1 MDVVPG
7 QWWQRVLAV
16 LLLATG
22 AWLDLNQDALG
33 TPHWVLLLTGMLA
46 FMFSVLSIPPLYE
59 KWMAFALWLS
69 VWATR
74 VIFSI
79 VYVVIVPFTKLFH
92 VLSHRARPPG
102 GPGDSLWIPKRKHD
116 RSVDELGRMG

>member
-1 MDVVPG
+1 MDVLPG

-16 LLLATG
+16 LLVA
-22 AWLDLNQDALG
+22 AWAFLYLQQGALG
-33 TPHWVLLLTGMLA
+33 VPGPALLVTGILA

-79 VYVVIVPFTKLFH
+79 VYVLVVPFTWLFY
-92 VLSHRARPPG
+92 VLSRRSRPQG

-116 RSVDELGRMG
+116 RSVDDLEGMG

>member
-7 QWWQRVLAV
+7 LWWQRVLAV
-16 LLLATG
+16 LLLAAC
-22 AWLDLNQDALG
+22 AWLYLEQGTLG
-33 TPHWVLLLTGMLA
+33 APPWVLVLAGVLA

-59 KWMAFALWLS
+59 KWMAFAVWLS

-79 VYVVIVPFTKLFH
+79 VYVVVVPFTWVFY
-92 VLSHRARPPG
+92 VLSGRGSAPG
-102 GPGDSLWIPKRKHD
+102 PTDSLWIPKRTHD

>member
-7 QWWQRVLAV
+7 EWWQRVLAV
-16 LLLATG
+16 LLLAAC
-22 AWLDLNQDALG
+22 AWLYLAQGTLG
-33 TPHWVLLLTGMLA
+33 APTWVLILAGVLT
-46 FMFSVLSIPPLYE
+46 FMFSVLAVPPLYE
-59 KWMAFALWLS
+59 KWMAFAVWLS

-79 VYVVIVPFTKLFH
+79 VYAVVVPFTWLFY
-92 VLSHRARPPG
+92 VLSGRAKSPG
-102 GPGDSLWIPKRKHD
+102 PTDSLWIPKRRHD

>member
-22 AWLDLNQDALG
+22 VWLDLQQDVLG
-33 TPHWVLLLTGMLA
+33 TPHWVLLLIGILA
-46 FMFSVLSIPPLYE
+46 FMFSVLAVPSLYD
-59 KWMAFALWLS
+59 KWMLFAVWLS

-79 VYVVIVPFTKLFH
+79 VYVVVVPFTWLFY
-92 VLSHRARPPG
+92 VLSGRTRAPG
-102 GPGDSLWIPKRKHD
+102 PTDSLWIPKRRHD
-116 RSVDELGRMG
+116 RSVDELERMG